1 MAQDERR
8 GRLGTALRL
17 ALYPAFEPAE
27 RTLMQ
32 SLTTDAQ
39 NARLSKN
46 YAEAEKLYLTAI
58 QAAQKS
64 SDLATNLHIAQH
76 GLAQVYKEQRRYAEA
91 ENIYWSLLKDAQN
104 SPRPTMLVHA
114 GHVSLAQLYQ
124 DQERFEEAEQHY
136 NAALAE
142 TEKLDLW
149 PSRAPLAS
157 TSILVAQFYVSQRR
171 YAEAE
176 PQFRRTLEILESEKS
191 RTDSYLPRHLADFAK
206 FYRDQGKNEAAEDL
220 YLRAIAGQRKIVV
233 RRTR

>member
-64 SDLATNLHIAQH
+64 SDLATILHIAQH

-104 SPRPTMLVHA
+104 
-114 GHVSLAQLYQ
+114 
-124 DQERFEEAEQHY
+124 
-136 NAALAE
+136 
-142 TEKLDLW
+142 
-149 PSRAPLAS
+149 
-157 TSILVAQFYVSQRR
+157 
-171 YAEAE
+171 
-176 PQFRRTLEILESEKS
+176 
-191 RTDSYLPRHLADFAK
+191 
-206 FYRDQGKNEAAEDL
+206 
-220 YLRAIAGQRKIVV
+220 
-233 RRTR
+233 